1 MRMRIAGYQPSSLQK
16 DATLTVGWA
25 PKKSTCGNVKKFAG
39 KPGIY
44 RTSNQLEGNQQ

>member
-25 PKKSTCGNVKKFAG
+25 PEE
-39 KPGIY
+39 IH
-44 RTSNQLEGNQQ
+44 LL